1 MLVLIPRL
9 NSYYKK
15 KITLPKE
22 FKWKD
27 IKKEYITHQKID
39 LMKHALQ
46 LRYLDLFYMI
56 DYVIKNSKNFEDER
70 KPSFDYC
77 DETDKLN
84 GKLK

>member
-1 MLVLIPRL
+1 
-9 NSYYKK
+9 
-15 KITLPKE
+15 
-22 FKWKD
+22 
-27 IKKEYITHQKID
+27 
-39 LMKHALQ
+39 MKHALQ

-70 KPSFDYC
+70 KPSFEYC